1 MRRSLLTLLLFGL
14 FGAGVE
20 AGDEI
25 QIIAFVKD
33 GQVHVSFKLVN
44 GFTEDLWAAI
54 HSGLPT
60 TITYQIDLRR
70 QAFPFDRTVAS
81 ATVAASAQYDNLTCH
96 HTLPRKV
103 DGRGEER
110 RITEDENGVRAWMT
124 EFERL
129 PLFSTDGL
137 EANEEYYVRVRART
151 RPRTSWLFFWPWDR
165 GASRGAA
172 RFTFVE

>member
-1 MRRSLLTLLLFGL
+1 MKRSLLALLLFGL
-14 FGAGVE
+14 FGAGVL

-25 QIIAFVKD
+25 QVVALAKD
-33 GQVHVSFKLVN
+33 GQVHVSFRLLN
-44 GFTEDLWAAI
+44 AFTEELWAAI

-60 TITYQIDLRR
+60 TITYQVDLRR

-81 ATVAASAQYDNLTCH
+81 ATVTASAQYDNLTRH
-96 HTLPRKV
+96 HTLTRKV
-103 DGRGEER
+103 DGRGEEPR
-110 RITEDENGVRAWMT
+110 VTEDESGVQAWMT

-137 EANEEYYVRVRART
+137 EANGEYYVRVRART

-165 GASRGAA
+165 GASSGSA

>member
-1 MRRSLLTLLLFGL
+1 MKRSLLTLLLFGL
-14 FGAGVE
+14 FGAGVR
-20 AGDEI
+20 AGDDI
-25 QIIAFVKD
+25 QVAALVKD
-33 GQVHVSFKLVN
+33 RQVHVSFKLLN
-44 GFTEDLWAAI
+44 GFGEDLWAAI

-70 QAFPFDRTVAS
+70 RAFLFDRTVAS
-81 ATVAASAQYDNLTCH
+81 ATVTASAQYDNLTRH
-96 HTLPRKV
+96 LQLTRKV
-103 DGRGEER
+103 DGRGEEPR
-110 RITEDENGVRAWMT
+110 VTGDENAVRGWMT

-165 GASRGAA
+165 GAPNGSAW
-172 RFTFVE
+172 FTFIE